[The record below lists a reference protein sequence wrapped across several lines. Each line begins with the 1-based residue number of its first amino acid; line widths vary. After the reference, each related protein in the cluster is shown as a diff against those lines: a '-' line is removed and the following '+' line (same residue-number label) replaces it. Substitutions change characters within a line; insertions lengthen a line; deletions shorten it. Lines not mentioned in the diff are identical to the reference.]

1 MQERRRV
8 DRTEI
13 DEVAYIAGDGS
24 SMRCRVLNISSQG
37 AAVEV
42 PDPTCLR
49 LSFKLM
55 IERDRQ
61 IRNCRLIWKS
71 GNRIG
76 LEFVDEDEPRQ
87 PS

>member
-1 MQERRRV
+1 MQERRKV

-24 SMRCRVLNISSQG
+24 SMRCRVFNISPQG

-55 IERDRQ
+55 LERDRQ
-61 IRNCRLIWKS
+61 VRDCRLIWKS

-76 LEFVDEDEPRQ
+76 LAFVDEDAHHQ